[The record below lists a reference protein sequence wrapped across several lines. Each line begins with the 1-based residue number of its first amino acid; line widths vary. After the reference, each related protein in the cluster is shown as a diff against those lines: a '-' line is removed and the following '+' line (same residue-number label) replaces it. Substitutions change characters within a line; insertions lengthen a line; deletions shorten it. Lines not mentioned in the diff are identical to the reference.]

1 MEQLKE
7 KFQKVAGFSKI
18 KFSHFRDT
26 LKEKRVPSELALRKI
41 VPEYPLILLHGYWN
55 TPIVW
60 KKFVMFFETS
70 GYVKNE
76 NLFLFDGRG
85 DNKSPA
91 NIDIQI
97 NAKKLQALVQH
108 ALTST
113 GKGKVNLVAHSMGGL
128 ISRWYIEQLGGNDKV
143 HKLIML
149 GTPNHGSAY
158 LPLLTQIVGY
168 IDNKLE
174 TREDH
179 KQKLNQIK
187 VQNALHK
194 TIHKV
199 KDKYKE
205 RKVSQDTNNTSEET
219 SLKSKILP
227 ENDTAMKIT
236 WNSFDKKTEEKIDN
250 YIQQVTAEHDI
261 DHLGIAAIQMDPE
274 SEFLTKL
281 GYKGQPNYYLVTG
294 IKGLPAGL
302 KGWFPKGDNDG
313 VVHADS
319 VDLTDVPASHKVT
332 FKVNHFQLFWKVVT
346 FNQIM
351 NFLVL

>member
-18 KFSHFRDT
+18 KCSHFRDT
-26 LKEKRVPSELALRKI
+26 LKEKRKPTELAMRKV

-60 KKFVMFFETS
+60 KKFVMFFEAN
-70 GYVKNE
+70 GYVKE
-76 NLFLFDGRG
+76 KNLFLFDGRG
-85 DNKSPA
+85 DDKTHA

-97 NAKKLQALVQH
+97 NAKKLQTLVQQV
-108 ALTST
+108 LTST
-113 GKGKVNLVAHSMGGL
+113 GKTKVNLVAHSMGGL

-158 LPLLTQIVGY
+158 LPLLTRIVGY
-168 IDNKLE
+168 IDDKLE
-174 TREDH
+174 TVEENKWKFDQM
-179 KQKLNQIK
+179 KG
-187 VQNALHK
+187 QNVLHK

-199 KDKYKE
+199 KDIYKE
-205 RKVSQDTNNTSEET
+205 KIESPNSNNNGEYIF
-219 SLKSKILP
+219 LKTDPLA
-227 ENDTAMKIT
+227 ENDTSKKIT
-236 WNSFDKKTEEKIDN
+236 WKFFDKKKEEEIDKH
-250 YIQQVTAEHDI
+250 IQQVSAESDI
-261 DHLGIAAIQMDPE
+261 DHLGMAAIQMDPG
-274 SEFLTKL
+274 SEFLTTL
-281 GYKGQPNYYLVTG
+281 GYKGQSNYYLVTG
-294 IKGLPAGL
+294 IKGLPTGL
-302 KGWFPKGDNDG
+302 KGWLPEGDNDG

-319 VDLTDVPASHKVT
+319 VDLTEVPVSHKVT